1 MPSWSHSFVYS
12 SSVDGKG
19 RLRKPNGQY
28 YREFRA
34 LFEAHEPSL
43 LPEFDGKVNSRPPL
57 EVFTW
62 LDSLRVTHEQLGK
75 ALNPLLTDF
84 FYSNH

>member
-1 MPSWSHSFVYS
+1 V
-12 SSVDGKG
+12 
-19 RLRKPNGQY
+19 RLLKKANAEY

-43 LPEFDGKVNSRPPL
+43 LGHFDEKVNNWAPL
-57 EVFTW
+57 EVSAW
-62 LDSLRVTHEQLGK
+62 LEGLRDGQGKQLWES
-75 ALNPLLTDF
+75 LNPLLSDF